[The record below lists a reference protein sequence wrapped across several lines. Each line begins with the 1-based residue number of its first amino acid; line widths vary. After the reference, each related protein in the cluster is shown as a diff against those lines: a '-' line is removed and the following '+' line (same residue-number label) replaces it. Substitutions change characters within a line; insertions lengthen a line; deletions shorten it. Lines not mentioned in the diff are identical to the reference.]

1 MIILMRRIIMT
12 AMISRSEG
20 MHKTSEIFWMT
31 TLIDQLII
39 RRDQCGNDGDERVKY
54 YAEENGHYVE
64 YTKLGIAK
72 TLECQNF
79 AGYI

>member
-1 MIILMRRIIMT
+1 MT
-12 AMISRSEG
+12 AMISRSKR

-39 RRDQCGNDGDERVKY
+39 RRDQCGNDGDDCKLERVKY
-54 YAEENGHYVE
+54 YGEKNGHYVE